1 MRVAVTGASGN
12 VGTSVLEAL
21 AEEPAV
27 KEILGIARRLPQVE
41 MAKVEWASADVTE
54 DALVPLFAGADA
66 VIHLA
71 WAIQPSR
78 DEAVTERINV
88 EGSRRVFDAV
98 ARAGVGA
105 LVHASSVGAY
115 SPGPKERRVDE
126 SWPVDGIP
134 TSFYSRH
141 KAAVETM
148 LDAFERRE
156 PEVRVVRLRPGL
168 IFKAEAGSEIRRLFA
183 GPLLPGLL
191 VRRQLVPF
199 IPRVPRLRFQAVH
212 SRDVG
217 EAYRQAVVR
226 DVRGAFNIAAEPA
239 IGVEELREFFGA
251 RSFPLPAGALRAAA
265 DLSRLA
271 RPRPRGADD
280 EHRAG
285 ARAARLGAQDGLTA
299 GARRPD
305 ARDAQRRGGAD
316 AAPGAKSRR
325 PAARRRVRHRRR
337 PEAVI
342 VASPIPQL
350 RGWFSVFA
358 SKAGVSRTH
367 GAIERQICS
376 KTGRGLAQLP
386 ALPAD
391 GQDRRR
397 RPRRRA
403 AGRQLRAARRRRLAP
418 AVGRA
423 RRARPRLVADLPAP
437 PAPLRLKTS

>member
-27 KEILGIARRLPQVE
+27 EEILGIARRLPQVE

-54 DALVPLFAGADA
+54 DPLVPLFAGADA

-105 LVHASSVGAY
+105 LVYASSVGAY

-183 GPLLPGLL
+183 GPLLPGFL
-191 VRRQLVPF
+191 VRRQLVPLV
-199 IPRVPRLRFQAVH
+199 PRVPRLRFQAVH

-226 DVRGAFNIAAEPA
+226 DVHGAFNIAAEPT

-265 DLSRLA
+265 DLTWKLRLQPTSPGWLDLA
-271 RPRPRGADD
+271 
-280 EHRAG
+280 
-285 ARAARLGAQDGLTA
+285 LGVPTMDT
-299 GARRPD
+299 
-305 ARDAQRRGGAD
+305 
-316 AAPGAKSRR
+316 
-325 PAARRRVRHRRR
+325 
-337 PEAVI
+337 
-342 VASPIPQL
+342 
-350 RGWFSVFA
+350 
-358 SKAGVSRTH
+358 
-367 GAIERQICS
+367 
-376 KTGRGLAQLP
+376 
-386 ALPAD
+386 
-391 GQDRRR
+391 
-397 RPRRRA
+397 
-403 AGRQLRAARRRRLAP
+403 
-418 AVGRA
+418 GRA
-423 RRARPRLVADLPAP
+423 REQLGWEPEIDSLQALDDLMRGMRNAEGAP
-437 PAPLRLKTS
+437 TPPLEPKAGGPLRAGEFATGVGQKQ